1 MSNPGGMETDP
12 AVLAQEAG
20 NFERIS
26 GELTA
31 VMGQV
36 EATAGALKAN
46 LNSPEAGVAAQAALA
61 RYHEAQ
67 NQQTTLLNEIS
78 MNIHQSGVEYTST
91 DSDQAA
97 NLQSTMTGMD
107 I

>member
-1 MSNPGGMETDP
+1 MALETDA

-26 GELTA
+26 GELQA
-31 VMGQV
+31 VMVQV

-46 LNSPEAGVAAQAALA
+46 LDSEQAGAAAQAALL

-67 NQQTTLLNEIS
+67 TQQTKLLEEIS

>member
-1 MSNPGGMETDP
+1 METDA

-20 NFERIS
+20 NFERIAA
-26 GELTA
+26 ELKT

-46 LNSPEAGVAAQAALA
+46 LDSPEAGVAAQAALT

-67 NQQTTLLNEIS
+67 NQQTTLLDEIS
-78 MNIHQSGVEYTST
+78 INIHQSGVEYTST

-97 NLQSTMTGMD
+97 NLQSTMANMD
-107 I
+107 INH